1 MKTGINIWLKKFKVR
16 KYFVSIIIPT
26 YNAQKFLDRCL
37 KSIKKQ
43 DFPKNKYEIL
53 IIDGDSTDNTVAVAK
68 EWGAKILEN
77 PFRDA
82 ESGKAIGINNAKGE
96 IIALID
102 ADNELV
108 EKTWLSQMVKPLQ
121 KDKKVFGVES
131 PWLVRENDSSLNQ
144 YFALLRIADP
154 LARKLHPRAN
164 IIDKKDYL
172 IYEIKV
178 GEAPVIGANGFLYR
192 KNFINKIGFG
202 EKFEEVNFV
211 SKLVSRGFIR
221 YAVPKN
227 IGIYHHY
234 VSSVKDYI
242 KKRIKI
248 GKKFMAR
255 KAKRQETWVDKTTK
269 IDFLMSVL
277 YNISIIGPLIESIR
291 EYSKS
296 KNPAWFWHPIISFLT
311 IIIYTLIFILS
322 KLKIV

>member
-1 MKTGINIWLKKFKVR
+1 MR

-37 KSIKKQ
+37 KSIRKQ
-43 DFPKNKYEIL
+43 DYPKNKYEIL
-53 IIDGDSTDNTVAVAK
+53 VIDGGSTDNTIKVAK
-68 EWGAKILEN
+68 KWGTKILKN
-77 PFRDA
+77 QLRDA
-82 ESGKAIGINNAKGE
+82 ERGKAIGIKNAKGE

-108 EKTWLSQMVKPLQ
+108 EKIWLTQMLKPL
-121 KDKKVFGVES
+121 KEDRRVFGVES
-131 PWLVRENDSSLNQ
+131 PWLVRKNDSSLNQ

-164 IIDKKDYL
+164 IIEKKDYL
-172 IYEIKV
+172 IYELKI

-192 KNFINKIGFG
+192 KNFIDRIGFG
-202 EKFEEVNFV
+202 DRFEEVNFV
-211 SKLVSRGFIR
+211 SKLVSGGLVR

-234 VSSVKDYI
+234 VSSLGGYV

-255 KAKRQETWVDKTTK
+255 KNRGQETWVDKTSK
-269 IDFLMSVL
+269 IDFFLAVL
-277 YNISIIGPLIESIR
+277 YNLSIVAPLIEAIKM
-291 EYSKS
+291 YNKS
-296 KNPAWFWHPIISFLT
+296 KNPIWFWHPIVSFLT
-311 IIIYTLIFILS
+311 IVVYVAIFFLY
-322 KLKIV
+322 KLKIR